1 VLRLLLLLFLPF
13 SLFALEL
20 SFQSGKENYDKY
32 TILHVKA
39 NSPFICEA
47 QTDDF
52 KNITKVIC
60 AFSKKPDQTLKPVGD
75 DFFDVK
81 SEIKKDT
88 FFLLITPHHKVKLLS
103 DIFDLPNERNLYQPK
118 VQLSKA
124 WVLIGYKEKLPL
136 LNSKK
141 KSAKSLNLPILFPK
155 RGMLYVGSLDIQGN
169 PVHIQEARD
178 VSSYLKAKK
187 SFDDK
192 NYDGTIREID
202 DVIKG
207 HPDSIFMSELMYY
220 KMRALAE
227 LKKYDEMIPLSK
239 TYLRKYSS
247 DENVP
252 EVLSLTALAYSKI
265 GQNSDADYFFDRLF
279 SEHGETVYAKK
290 GMIYKGDQLQLSG
303 DNKKSV
309 EYFQKAM
316 DETNDID
323 TAATAAHRLANYY
336 LKTATPKNARDYIDK
351 IIQADP
357 QYFLKD
363 KEDSLKLSLALA
375 EKRMYYEASKISQI
389 VLATMKKL
397 DENYEATLKNSGVWL
412 AKTDQ
417 KNDANTLLSRYQKE
431 FPEGSFADEVK
442 TVKDSLYFDVNTTN
456 PSAAMA
462 NYDNLIKNYKNDPIG
477 QKALYKKAQT
487 LLKLQKYE
495 ALLNLKGSLQQL
507 DKKVYP
513 DAQSMVN
520 QSAMQLAKAKLK
532 AGLCSE
538 VMSISNDYG
547 VKLPKEFDDEM
558 YNCYMKIPQLNMAKG
573 LAGSNINAKTITEK
587 IKWMYRYAN
596 VLFQTGDYKNTI
608 KVGNDVLTLI
618 GKEKTSPYFDLYRT
632 MFDAYQRTANSNKML
647 EMMTKIILTFGES
660 YKDIERY
667 VQMVDLG
674 TRMKDDNIIITYGNR
689 VMELQRKTGSYTQT
703 PYVEF
708 TTYQAYMNK
717 NDLTRSID
725 IISSLDKRN
734 LSKEQ
739 RARQKYLL
747 GALLQKKGRNNEA
760 AVEFKKAIA
769 AQKDSAWAKLAQD
782 ALKL

>member
-1 VLRLLLLLFLPF
+1 MFKLLLLLALPF

-20 SFQSGKENYDKY
+20 SFQSGKENYEKY

-39 NSPFICEA
+39 NSPFICEP

-60 AFSKKPDQTLKPVGD
+60 AFSKRPDKPLKEVGD
-75 DFFDVK
+75 DFFDVT

-88 FFLLITPHHKVKLLS
+88 FFLLITPHHKVKLMA
-103 DIFDLPNERNLYQPK
+103 DIFDLPNDRNLYQPK

-124 WVLIGYKEKLPL
+124 WVLIGYKDKIPL

-141 KSAKSLNLPILFPK
+141 KSAKALNLPVLFPK
-155 RGMLYVGSLDIQGN
+155 RGMLYVGSLDIQGH
-169 PVHIQEARD
+169 PVQVQEARD

-187 SFDDK
+187 SFDNKD
-192 NYDGTIREID
+192 YDGTIREID

-207 HPDSIFMSELMYY
+207 HPDSIFMSELLYF
-220 KMRALAE
+220 KIKALAE
-227 LKKYDEMIPLSK
+227 LKKYDDIIPLSK
-239 TYLRKYSS
+239 TYLRNYAS

-252 EVLSLTALAYSKI
+252 EVLSLTALAYSKL

-290 GMIYKGDQLQLSG
+290 GMIYKADQLLSSG
-303 DNKKSV
+303 ENKKGI
-309 EYFQKAM
+309 EYYQKAM

-323 TAATAAHRLANYY
+323 TAATAAHRLANFH
-336 LKTATPKNARDYIDK
+336 LKTATPKNARDYVDK

-363 KEDSLKLSLALA
+363 REDSLKLAATLA
-375 EKRMYYEASKISQI
+375 EKGMNYEASKIAQI
-389 VLATMKKL
+389 VLATLKKL
-397 DENYEATLKNSGVWL
+397 DDNYEATLKNSGIWL

-417 KNDANTLLSRYQKE
+417 KNDANILLSRYQKE
-431 FPEGSFADEVK
+431 FPEGTFAHEVK
-442 TVKDSLYFDVNTTN
+442 TVKDSLYFDVNNTD
-456 PSAAMA
+456 PAAAMA
-462 NYDNLIKNYKNDPIG
+462 NYDKLIKNYKTDPIG
-477 QKALYKKAQT
+477 QKALYKKAQA
-487 LLKLQKYE
+487 LQKMQKYE
-495 ALLNLKGSLQQL
+495 DILRLKDSLKQL
-507 DKKVYP
+507 DKKTYP
-513 DAQSMVN
+513 DAENIVS
-520 QSAMQLAKAKLK
+520 QSAVQLMKAKLQ
-532 AGLCSE
+532 AGMCND
-538 VMSISNDYG
+538 VIDISKEYS
-547 VKLPKEFDDEM
+547 VKLPKEFDDAM
-558 YNCYMKIPQLNMAKG
+558 YNCYMKIPQLEMAKN
-573 LAGSNINAKTITEK
+573 LAGANMSMKTLTEK

-596 VLFQTGDYKNTI
+596 ILFQTGDYKNTI

-618 GKEKTSPYFDLYRT
+618 GREKTSPYFDLYRT
-632 MFDAYQRTANSNKML
+632 MFDAYQRVGNNNKMI
-647 EMMTKIILTFGES
+647 EMITKIILTYGEN

-674 TRMKDDNIIITYGNR
+674 SRMKDDNIIITYGNK
-689 VMELQRKTGSYTQT
+689 VMELQRKAATYTQT

-717 NDLTRSID
+717 NDLTRSLD
-725 IISSLDKRN
+725 IIASLDKRN

-747 GALLQKKGRNNEA
+747 GSLLQKKGRNNEA